1 MIRSKMPFQR
11 VKGTADFYPEEKEM
25 QNRVFSVL
33 RAMAVRYGFS
43 DVESPA
49 FEYLKVLTEKEGE
62 EIKKQVFVLEKRSD
76 EELGLR
82 FDLTVPLARMFI
94 ERQKTVPKPVKWFY
108 LTRMWR
114 YEQPQQGR
122 LREFYQFGV
131 ELFGSDKPEADA
143 EVINLVIDS
152 LTALGLAKKDFFIK
166 VNNRKLLEGLLTD
179 FIDKNKLEEAIRII
193 DKRSK
198 VSEKEFETELKGI
211 KLNDD
216 QINKIKKIL
225 KMNKI
230 EEIEKLKLN
239 EEASEGCEELKN
251 ILKFVKKEFIRI
263 DLSAARGLAYYTG
276 TVFECFDA
284 EQKFRAIAGGGRYD
298 KMIEQFGGEP
308 CPATGFGM
316 GYSTLMLL
324 LEDKKLIPKIDLGPD
339 YFVAIL
345 NDNVREDALKIVDK
359 LRKNYSVDYDL
370 SRRNLGNQLKY
381 ANSIGAK
388 KLVVIGE
395 DEIRKKEVKVKDM
408 KTGKEEKVFLDKL

>member
-1 MIRSKMPFQR
+1 MSFQK

-33 RAMAVRYGFS
+33 RAMAVKYGFS
-43 DVESPA
+43 EVESPA

-94 ERQKTVPKPVKWFY
+94 EKQKTVPKPVKWFY

-122 LREFYQFGV
+122 AREFYQFGV

-143 EVINLVIDS
+143 EAINLVIDS
-152 LTALGLAKKDFFIK
+152 LTALGLAKNDFFIK
-166 VNNRKLLEGLLTD
+166 INNRKLLEGLLTD
-179 FIDKNKLEEAIRII
+179 FIEKNRLEEAIRII
-193 DKRSK
+193 DKKSK

-211 KLNDD
+211 KLNND
-216 QINKIKKIL
+216 QINKIKNLLKI
-225 KMNKI
+225 NKI

-239 EEASEGCEELKN
+239 EEASRGFEELKN
-251 ILKFVKKEFIRI
+251 ILKFVKKEFVRI

-298 KMIEQFGGEP
+298 RMIEQFGGEP

-324 LEDKKLIPKIDLGPD
+324 LEDKKLMPKIDPGPD

-345 NDNVREDALKIVDK
+345 NDDVREDALKIVDK
-359 LRKNYSVDYDL
+359 LRKKYSVDYDL

-381 ANSIGAK
+381 ANSIKAK
-388 KLVVIGE
+388 KLIVIGE
-395 DEIRKKEVKVKDM
+395 DEIRKKEVRVKDM
-408 KTGKEEKVFLDKL
+408 KTGKEEIVSLDKL